1 MKFEYEV
8 TNGECVDK
16 KKFGG
21 QNLKKKKRQTVR
33 RVLHT
38 WHTAKFVFAVCQP
51 QAHGKH
57 KLCRVPNGRTRQT
70 LTAGCG
76 RLYGVSFCRVSYFY
90 RGLLTLKF

>member
-21 QNLKKKKRQTVR
+21 QNLKKRQTVR

-38 WHTAKFVFAVCQP
+38 WHTANVDGRVWTFVW
-51 QAHGKH
+51 
-57 KLCRVPNGRTRQT
+57 
-70 LTAGCG
+70 
-76 RLYGVSFCRVSYFY
+76 S
-90 RGLLTLKF
+90 